1 MDKNEQFEK
10 NLLILEKL
18 ANGINPIDDT
28 PFPTDSP
35 INNVD
40 VTRAIFFAL
49 TQLKHPP
56 KKTQKKKYFYI
67 EEDALATFEFI
78 PEGAYLTQLVEKLN
92 SLIDVNRVKK
102 LSRKKVIDW
111 LIDLDILTTVQT
123 EGKKSKRHM
132 PTEKGLNMGLEVVRL
147 LDRFGTPFD
156 AVKYSLS
163 MQKFIIDNIDGLYNW
178 IANRRR

>member
-1 MDKNEQFEK
+1 M
-10 NLLILEKL
+10 
-18 ANGINPIDDT
+18 
-28 PFPTDSP
+28 
-35 INNVD
+35 
-40 VTRAIFFAL
+40 
-49 TQLKHPP
+49 
-56 KKTQKKKYFYI
+56 
-67 EEDALATFEFI
+67 
-78 PEGAYLTQLVEKLN
+78 
-92 SLIDVNRVKK
+92 
-102 LSRKKVIDW
+102 IDW